1 MNKVEALDQIKT
13 NWEDKD
19 IKLGDKISSISDLFY
34 SAGLDLS
41 GTAAFIKATPSE
53 LEALLSL
60 GALNSEILDM
70 ISDVNPPKTTWTM
83 LGNASDEEIIEA
95 LQGLKNDKDKF
106 KMDDTHITY
115 SEYVYNKMIEISGLP
130 VEEKVLEIEPDE
142 LKHFLKKDEDFK
154 VLNDWSVRFLKSI
167 IANERKGK
175 VLSVKQK
182 KKLVETLV
190 QLADNNVITRRSVDG
205 DGELCNKVL
214 DILGR

>member
-34 SAGLDLS
+34 SEGLDLS

-95 LQGLKNDKDKF
+95 LQ
-106 KMDDTHITY
+106 
-115 SEYVYNKMIEISGLP
+115 
-130 VEEKVLEIEPDE
+130 
-142 LKHFLKKDEDFK
+142 
-154 VLNDWSVRFLKSI
+154 
-167 IANERKGK
+167 
-175 VLSVKQK
+175 
-182 KKLVETLV
+182 
-190 QLADNNVITRRSVDG
+190 
-205 DGELCNKVL
+205 
-214 DILGR
+214 

>member
-34 SAGLDLS
+34 SEGLDLS

-83 LGNASDEEIIEA
+83 LGNGSDEEIIEA

-130 VEEKVLEIEPDE
+130 VEERVLEIEPDE

-167 IANERKGK
+167 IANERK
-175 VLSVKQK
+175 
-182 KKLVETLV
+182 
-190 QLADNNVITRRSVDG
+190 
-205 DGELCNKVL
+205 
-214 DILGR
+214 

>member
-34 SAGLDLS
+34 SEGLDLS

-130 VEEKVLEIEPDE
+130 VEERVLEIEPDE

-190 QLADNNVITRRSVDG
+190 QLADNNVITRRSVDR